1 MEVRPE
7 SEPDEN
13 NKVNKFGKKCK
24 KNDVVMQ
31 EIDIA
36 IAKDSKTLVEKVAE
50 VCGLD
55 IKKIKCRMVMDTGQ
69 GSLKVCVS
77 IFDGNIDPEICFS
90 SQGGPGEKLTGV
102 NRLIIL
108 AEVEG
113 GQESH
118 YNMRQIFERI
128 HLEQLPGLV
137 LVSDL
142 CATNAYLGL
151 SKHGGKFACYI
162 CEGPATL
169 QSGQLRTFG
178 SLHKNYANYR
188 EAGSNP
194 KKMQQFKNVIAP
206 CLVPGEENEFV
217 GDKLPL
223 PELHLL
229 LGISNHFYKLLLKVW
244 PGLEMWGHGKWTF
257 HGWHDGGLDGINSMK

>member
-1 MEVRPE
+1 MLEVRPE
-7 SEPDEN
+7 SDEK
-13 NKVNKFGKKCK
+13 NKTKKDGKKSK
-24 KNDVVMQ
+24 KNDVVMK
-31 EIDIA
+31 EMDVA
-36 IAKDSKTLVEKVAE
+36 IAKDSETLDEKVAE
-50 VCGLD
+50 ACGLD
-55 IKKIKCRMVMDTGQ
+55 VEKIKCKMVLDTGQ

-77 IFDGNIDPEICFS
+77 IFDGDIDPEICFS
-90 SQGGPGEKLTGV
+90 SQDGPREKLTGV

-113 GQESH
+113 GQELH
-118 YNMRQIFERI
+118 YNLRQILERI

-151 SKHGGKFACYI
+151 SKHGGKFDCYV

-169 QSGQLRTFG
+169 QSGQLGTFG
-178 SLHKNYANYR
+178 SICKNYAAYR

-206 CLVPGEENEFV
+206 CLVPGEPSELV
-217 GDKLPL
+217 GEKLPL

-229 LGISNHFYKLLLKVW
+229 LGISNHFHKLLLKVW
-244 PGLEMWGHGKWTF
+244 PGLEMWGCGKWTIY
-257 HGWHDGGLDGINSMK
+257 GWHGRELDGGNSMK